1 MVKELT
7 ASNFNE
13 TIENNDIVLVD
24 FWANWCGPC
33 RTFKPVF
40 EAAAERHPEMVFTSC
55 DTEAQPDLA
64 GAFGIRSIP
73 TLMVFRERVLLYAQ
87 PGALPSEALENLI
100 EQVKNL
106 DMAVVHAEVA
116 KQEQEKAANA

>member
-7 ASNFNE
+7 ADNFNE

-33 RTFKPVF
+33 RSFKPVF
-40 EAAAERHPEMVFTSC
+40 EAAAERHPGITFASC

-64 GAFGIRSIP
+64 AAFAIRSIP
-73 TLMVFRERVLLYAQ
+73 TLMAFREKVLLYAQ

-100 EQVKNL
+100 EQVVNL
-106 DMAVVHAEVA
+106 DMAVVRAEVA
-116 KQEQEKAANA
+116 RQEKEKAANA